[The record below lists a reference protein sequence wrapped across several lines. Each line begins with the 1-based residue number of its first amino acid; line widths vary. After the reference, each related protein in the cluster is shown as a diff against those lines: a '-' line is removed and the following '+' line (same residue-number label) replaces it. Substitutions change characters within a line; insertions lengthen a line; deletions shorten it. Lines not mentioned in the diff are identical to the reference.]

1 MFSKCFTNYCK
12 PAFILNDFISTT
24 KVPMILFLAATLFC
38 DWCFFHTVKK
48 IFINQDNQ
56 RLICAKLTL
65 QQWDSRKSHQIFSN
79 SNECSFSISTVCYT
93 HVCKILI
100 WQQQLTFYATLTN
113 TSFSTFVKL
122 GSFYYRMMPGFFI
135 IYITCYYG
143 LLHSFM
149 SYMYMYVS
157 LHVTS
162 LIKQLSFDIHVHNT
176 ILQPPTFSCCSLI
189 KLNRYSKLLGVT
201 PLKSCW
207 KFSTSSDGPTVWMY
221 DYRLMY
227 TQTRS
232 VTEMLIW

>member
-1 MFSKCFTNYCK
+1 MQ
-12 PAFILNDFISTT
+12 P
-24 KVPMILFLAATLFC
+24 
-38 DWCFFHTVKK
+38 
-48 IFINQDNQ
+48 
-56 RLICAKLTL
+56 L
-65 QQWDSRKSHQIFSN
+65 QIHVFQLLSN
-79 SNECSFSISTVCYT
+79 KGF
-93 HVCKILI
+93 
-100 WQQQLTFYATLTN
+100 
-113 TSFSTFVKL
+113 
-122 GSFYYRMMPGFFI
+122 FYYRMMPGFFI

-201 PLKSCW
+201 PLNSCW

-227 TQTRS
+227 TQSYWNADMIAQRY
-232 VTEMLIW
+232 M

>member
-1 MFSKCFTNYCK
+1 MRFSQISSNFLKFKWMFIYNINCLLHTCMQN
-12 PAFILNDFISTT
+12 LNLTT
-24 KVPMILFLAATLFC
+24 ATL
-38 DWCFFHTVKK
+38 
-48 IFINQDNQ
+48 
-56 RLICAKLTL
+56 
-65 QQWDSRKSHQIFSN
+65 
-79 SNECSFSISTVCYT
+79 T
-93 HVCKILI
+93 HILCNK
-100 WQQQLTFYATLTN
+100 AMLTN

-162 LIKQLSFDIHVHNT
+162 LIKHLSFDIHIHNT

>member
-1 MFSKCFTNYCK
+1 MRFSQISSNFLKFKWMFIYNINCLLHTCMQN
-12 PAFILNDFISTT
+12 LNLTT
-24 KVPMILFLAATLFC
+24 
-38 DWCFFHTVKK
+38 
-48 IFINQDNQ
+48 
-56 RLICAKLTL
+56 
-65 QQWDSRKSHQIFSN
+65 
-79 SNECSFSISTVCYT
+79 
-93 HVCKILI
+93 
-100 WQQQLTFYATLTN
+100 ATLTHILCN
-113 TSFSTFVKL
+113 PYKYKFFNFCQIRVFLLQNDAWILYQIHHLLLWVVTFL
-122 GSFYYRMMPGFFI
+122 
-135 IYITCYYG
+135 T
-143 LLHSFM
+143 

-162 LIKQLSFDIHVHNT
+162 LIKQLSFDIHVHNN